1 MMRLPLPST
10 LLPALVSS
18 GIFLLCA
25 FALVVPSGYS
35 LGALVLLLPSLV
47 FLFVRPWPVLQV
59 EDKYLIGALLLYFGV
74 GVLTNI
80 HHHLKGS
87 SYDNLSRFL
96 MAVPVL
102 LLLLRMRINAATV
115 WQGVALGALG
125 AAALAL
131 WEFAV
136 QGETR
141 AAGHINA
148 IQFGD
153 IAMLFFCMLI
163 AIVPW
168 AKTGG
173 RVFFAIVLAGALG
186 GLLASLLS
194 GARGGWLMLPV
205 AGLLAYWWSGKRS
218 LVTNIIFALVG
229 VLLVAAICWLPWL
242 EFLRDRI
249 SHIALD
255 VQTYQ
260 DNQDATSSLGSRFH
274 LWQLSIDMIAQHPL
288 TGWGS
293 FERYVAITGVQDEVF
308 IKYNHMHN
316 DLLDAWVKRGL
327 FGVIALVT
335 MYVVPAVI
343 FYRKLKRHSGAGQSI
358 AARSAAL
365 AGMMLVVATA
375 VFGLTQSYLTH
386 SSGVTIYVFLL
397 AILWAQVRQVGKS
410 V

>member
-1 MMRLPLPST
+1 MMRLPTPAT
-10 LLPALVSS
+10 FVPALVSA
-18 GIFLLCA
+18 GVFLLSA

-35 LGALVLLLPSLV
+35 LGALILLLPSLGY
-47 FLFVRPWPVLQV
+47 LFVRPWPTLAA
-59 EDKYLIGALLLYFGV
+59 EDKYLIAALLLYFGV
-74 GVLTNI
+74 GVLSNM

-96 MAVPVL
+96 LAVPVL
-102 LLLLRMRINAATV
+102 LLLLRIQVKAVIV

-125 AAALAL
+125 AVVLAL

-136 QGETR
+136 QGEAR

-153 IAMLFFCMLI
+153 IAMLFFCMLA

-173 RVFFAIVLAGALG
+173 RLFFAVVVVGALG

-205 AGLLAYWWSGKRS
+205 VVLLTYWWSGKRS
-218 LVTNIIFALVG
+218 TATNVILAAVCAVTI
-229 VLLVAAICWLPWL
+229 AAICWLPWL
-242 EFLRDRI
+242 DFLRDRI

-255 VQTYQ
+255 LQSYQ

-274 LWQLSIDMIAQHPL
+274 LWQLSLDMIAQHPML
-288 TGWGS
+288 GWGS
-293 FERYVAITGVQDEVF
+293 FEQYVAITGVQDDVF
-308 IKYNHMHN
+308 VKYNHMHN

-327 FGVIALVT
+327 PGVIVLVGV
-335 MYVVPAVI
+335 YLVPAVI
-343 FYRKLKRHSGAGQSI
+343 FYRELKRHSGVGQSI

-365 AGMMLVVATA
+365 AGVMLVVATF

-386 SSGVTIYVFLL
+386 SSGVTMYVFLL
-397 AILWAQVRQVGKS
+397 VILWAQVRQAGDS